1 MRPFPVLALALAA
14 WMLAMPALAGEAL
27 YTPPRPPG
35 DGRVLVYRGA
45 SADVPSAIPIHRGS
59 AAPPGYLT
67 AAPPPRPV
75 LPVGGRNI
83 WFVDPAAG
91 GLAACNLVNT
101 YTVGVTAIQCTD
113 RRLPID

>member
-1 MRPFPVLALALAA
+1 MRPIPRLAFAAWLLAA
-14 WMLAMPALAGEAL
+14 PALAGEAA

-35 DGRVLVYRGA
+35 AGRVLVYRGG
-45 SADVPSAIPIHRGS
+45 SADVPSAIPVHRGS

-67 AAPPPRPV
+67 AVPPPRPV

-83 WFVDPAAG
+83 WFVDPAEG

>member
-1 MRPFPVLALALAA
+1 MRLLPVLALAAWTLAV
-14 WMLAMPALAGEAL
+14 PALAGEAA
-27 YTPPRPPG
+27 YTPPRPPSG
-35 DGRVLVYRGA
+35 GRVLVYRGA
-45 SADVPSAIPIHRGS
+45 SVDVPAAIPVYRGS

-75 LPVGGRNI
+75 LPIGGRNV

-91 GLAACNLVNT
+91 DLVGCNLVNT
-101 YTVGVTAIQCTD
+101 FTVGVTAIQCTD